1 MFEGSR
7 TGRAATVLCWIFV
20 VLRGLPAAAQGAA
33 GSAGPDRVNW
43 EIGIDGLGAVPLGD
57 FAAHIDAAPGISVY
71 ADWALRP
78 TMFSV
83 GGEVAWIGYGNTSR
97 TEYLGGLIPEV
108 PNAAVDVVTDNSMLL
123 VHGRLRAQRQQGRW
137 RPYADGQVGFT
148 ELYTDTTVK
157 GAFECTSVP
166 NGGSDCSQTES
177 GHANHARDF
186 VLSYGGSAGV
196 MMRFGSWPVSLDLA
210 VRYHRAGEAEY
221 LTEGAVRT
229 VGDQVVL
236 DLSRSRTDMVLFCVG
251 VAFGR

>member
-1 MFEGSR
+1 MM
-7 TGRAATVLCWIFV
+7 
-20 VLRGLPAAAQGAA
+20 LRGVPLAAQGASNPA
-33 GSAGPDRVNW
+33 GSTRVSW
-43 EIGIDGLGAVPLGD
+43 EIGIDGLGALPLGE
-57 FAAHIDAAPGISVY
+57 FADHIDVSPGVSVY
-71 ADWALRP
+71 ANWALRQS
-78 TMFSV
+78 MFSV
-83 GGEVAWIGYGNTSR
+83 GGEVAWVGYGNASR
-97 TEYLGGLIPEV
+97 TVYLGGLIPEV
-108 PNAAVDVVTDNSMLL
+108 PNAAVDVATDNSMLL
-123 VHGRLRAQRQQGRW
+123 VHGRLRAKRQQGRW

-148 ELYTDTTVK
+148 ELYTDTLVK

-196 MMRFGSWPVSLDLA
+196 MMRFGSWPASLDLA
-210 VRYHRAGEAEY
+210 VRYHGAGEAVY

-236 DLSRSRTDMVLFCVG
+236 DFSRSRTDMLLFCVG